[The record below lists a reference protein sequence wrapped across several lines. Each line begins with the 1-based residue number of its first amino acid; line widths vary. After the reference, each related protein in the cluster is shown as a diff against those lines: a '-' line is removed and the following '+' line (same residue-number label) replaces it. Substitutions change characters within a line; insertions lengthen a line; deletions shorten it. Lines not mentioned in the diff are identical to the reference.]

1 MSKQDKKELRQQI
14 ACEWLQENYLQF
26 GSLRHDVVAD
36 RLQIKAYKPTPNPSL
51 KGREECDGLLAI
63 GDRQELWRNLT
74 DKDINT
80 MVCQCVAESGVNIS
94 VTEMW
99 TALKSDMVPAVHPL
113 RAWLDGLRPYTAD
126 QPDWIDMVARQ
137 VHVKNNDTE
146 NKIQQP
152 KQLDSTTYSARNNT
166 ASGTGELIFD
176 DNMDNLRPNQIAP
189 HSPTRLIGDPAHP
202 LGAQGEDKIQQPKQ
216 LDLTTNSA
224 RNNTASGTEELIL
237 NDNIDNLR
245 PNQIA
250 PHSPTRLIGD
260 PAHPLGAHGENTHSR
275 GRSILISPDGSND
288 RFAYDS
294 SGTLSPLSS
303 ETPTSLSLQHN
314 PAERL
319 WRVCFKKWFVAMVA
333 SWMKDEVVNHTVL
346 VLVGRQ
352 GIYKTTWLDHLIPPA
367 LRPYSSKLPLSGQIS
382 KDDRLRLCE
391 NGMLNIDE
399 LDAICGR
406 EMNIMKSLLTSTDI
420 NERAAYGRLKERK
433 VRLASFCA
441 STNKREFLTDIT
453 GNRRWLPFEVESI
466 QNPFYTTLPYEMMY
480 AQAVY
485 LVQNDFNYWFDMDEI
500 EVMEQHNEEFR
511 AQENEE
517 ELLKVYFAV
526 PAANSMNSKFL
537 TTAEISEK
545 LVSAGNIKRPMSLS
559 RLGMILGQHGFIASR
574 QGTPARRGWIV
585 YERDSEE
592 INAERK
598 LLSKTPIA
606 STDSI
611 Y

>member
-1 MSKQDKKELRQQI
+1 MTKKDKQELRQQI
-14 ACEWLQENYLQF
+14 ACEWLHENYLQF
-26 GSLRHDVVAD
+26 GNLRHDVVAD
-36 RLQIKAYKPTPNPSL
+36 RLQVRCAHSL
-51 KGREECDGLLAI
+51 GEEAI
-63 GDRQELWRNLT
+63 GRLGERQELWRNLT

-113 RAWLDGLRPYTAD
+113 RAWLQELQPWTPDR
-126 QPDWIDMVARQ
+126 PDWIDFVARQ
-137 VHVKNNDTE
+137 VHVKTNDTE
-146 NKIQQP
+146 KYTYQQLETSNK
-152 KQLDSTTYSARNNT
+152 NN
-166 ASGTGELIFD
+166 SL
-176 DNMDNLRPNQIAP
+176 
-189 HSPTRLIGDPAHP
+189 P
-202 LGAQGEDKIQQPKQ
+202 LGCVVPQ
-216 LDLTTNSA
+216 
-224 RNNTASGTEELIL
+224 RNVV
-237 NDNIDNLR
+237 
-245 PNQIA
+245 
-250 PHSPTRLIGD
+250 
-260 PAHPLGAHGENTHSR
+260 ENNVV
-275 GRSILISPDGSND
+275 DVVVNN
-288 RFAYDS
+288 
-294 SGTLSPLSS
+294 
-303 ETPTSLSLQHN
+303 N
-314 PAERL
+314 PADTL
-319 WRVCFKKWFVAMVA
+319 WRACFKKWFVAMVA
-333 SWMKDEVVNHTVL
+333 SWMHDEVVNHTVL

-517 ELLKVYFAV
+517 QLLPILFDI
-526 PAANSMNSKFL
+526 PAEGKGEFM
-537 TTAEISEK
+537 TTAEISER
-545 LVSAGNIKRPMSLS
+545 LVTYGNIKKPMKT
-559 RLGMILGQHGFIASR
+559 RQLGMLMAKKGFQKKQVFLS
-574 QGTPARRGWIV
+574 GTNVRGWMV
-585 YERDSEE
+585 YNRQIDE
-592 INAERK
+592 IK
-598 LLSKTPIA
+598 LAKNI
-606 STDSI
+606 
-611 Y
+611 

>member
-14 ACEWLQENYLQF
+14 ACEWLEENYLNY
-26 GSLRHDVVAD
+26 GSLRHDVVGD
-36 RLQIKAYKPTPNPSL
+36 RLQIRHLEASEKSSNGSKSS
-51 KGREECDGLLAI
+51 KGENTLETFGTSRTLSTSPCLT
-63 GDRQELWRNLT
+63 WRNLT

-80 MVCQCVAESGVNIS
+80 MVCQCVAEKGVNIS
-94 VTEMW
+94 TNEMW

-113 RAWLDGLRPYTAD
+113 RAWLDELRPYTAD
-126 QPDWIDMVARQ
+126 QPDWIDLVAQQ
-137 VHVKNNDTE
+137 VHVKNNNAE
-146 NKIQQP
+146 CGINKDN
-152 KQLDSTTYSARNNT
+152 LNNNSASPT
-166 ASGTGELIFD
+166 LLSGTGEHIYQQFQQ
-176 DNMDNLRPNQIAP
+176 LRINNENNYSQASANVGRGGVPEKSA
-189 HSPTRLIGDPAHP
+189 DFW
-202 LGAQGEDKIQQPKQ
+202 GARQ
-216 LDLTTNSA
+216 
-224 RNNTASGTEELIL
+224 EL
-237 NDNIDNLR
+237 
-245 PNQIA
+245 
-250 PHSPTRLIGD
+250 SM
-260 PAHPLGAHGENTHSR
+260 
-275 GRSILISPDGSND
+275 
-288 RFAYDS
+288 
-294 SGTLSPLSS
+294 LSS
-303 ETPTSLSLQHN
+303 LQTNPLSLQDS
-314 PAERL
+314 PADRL
-319 WRVCFKKWFVAMVA
+319 WRGCFKKWFVAMVA

-352 GIYKTTWLDHLIPPA
+352 GIFKTTWLDNLIPPE
-367 LRPYSSKLPLSGQIS
+367 LRAYSSKLPLSGQIS

-399 LDAICGR
+399 LDAMCGR
-406 EMNIMKSLLTSTDI
+406 EMNIVKSLLTSTDV
-420 NERAAYGRLKERK
+420 NERAAYGRLKERR

-466 QNPFYTTLPYEMMY
+466 QNPFHTIIPYERLY
-480 AQAVY
+480 AQAKA
-485 LVQNDFNYWFDMDEI
+485 LVEEGIFSYWFDMEEM
-500 EVMEQHNEEFR
+500 EVLEAHNEEFR
-511 AQENEE
+511 ALENEE

-526 PAANSMNSKFL
+526 PASDSMNAKFL

-545 LVSAGNIKRPMSLS
+545 LISAGNIKRPMSLS

-598 LLSKTPIA
+598 LLSKTAIA

>member
-14 ACEWLQENYLQF
+14 ACEWLEENYLNY
-26 GSLRHDVVAD
+26 GSLRHDVVTD
-36 RLQIKAYKPTPNPSL
+36 RLQIRMADSLEDGSAYSL
-51 KGREECDGLLAI
+51 EFRGKEN
-63 GDRQELWRNLT
+63 WRNLT

-80 MVCQCVAESGVNIS
+80 MVCQCVAEKGLNIS
-94 VTEMW
+94 TNEMW

-126 QPDWIDMVARQ
+126 QPDWIDLVASQ
-137 VHVKNNDTE
+137 VKVKPSGEEAKGD
-146 NKIQQP
+146 K
-152 KQLDSTTYSARNNT
+152 AR
-166 ASGTGELIFD
+166 G
-176 DNMDNLRPNQIAP
+176 
-189 HSPTRLIGDPAHP
+189 
-202 LGAQGEDKIQQPKQ
+202 
-216 LDLTTNSA
+216 
-224 RNNTASGTEELIL
+224 EEL
-237 NDNIDNLR
+237 
-245 PNQIA
+245 
-250 PHSPTRLIGD
+250 
-260 PAHPLGAHGENTHSR
+260 
-275 GRSILISPDGSND
+275 
-288 RFAYDS
+288 
-294 SGTLSPLSS
+294 
-303 ETPTSLSLQHN
+303 
-314 PAERL
+314 
-319 WRVCFKKWFVAMVA
+319 WRACFKKWFVAMVA

-352 GIYKTTWLDHLIPPA
+352 GIFKTTWLDNLIPPE
-367 LRPYSSKLPLSGQIS
+367 LRAYSSKLPLSGQIS

-406 EMNIMKSLLTSTDI
+406 EMNIVKSLLTSTDV
-420 NERAAYGRLKERK
+420 NERAAYGRLKERR

-466 QNPFYTTLPYEMMY
+466 QNPFHTIIPYERIY
-480 AQAVY
+480 AQAKA
-485 LVQNDFNYWFDMDEI
+485 LVEEGMFSYWFDMEEM
-500 EVMEQHNEEFR
+500 EVLEAHNEDFR
-511 AQENEE
+511 ALENEE
-517 ELLKVYFAV
+517 ELLKVYFSV
-526 PAANSMNSKFL
+526 PASDSMNAKFL

-545 LVSAGNIKRPMSLS
+545 LISAGNIKRPMSLS

-598 LLSKTPIA
+598 LLSKTAIA
-606 STDSI
+606 STDSV

>member
-1 MSKQDKKELRQQI
+1 MSKKDKQELRQQI
-14 ACEWLQENYLQF
+14 ACEWLHENYLQF
-26 GSLRHDVVAD
+26 GNLRHDVVAD
-36 RLQIKAYKPTPNPSL
+36 RLQVRCAHSL
-51 KGREECDGLLAI
+51 GEEAI
-63 GDRQELWRNLT
+63 GRLGERQELWRNLT

-113 RAWLDGLRPYTAD
+113 RAWLQELQPWTPDR
-126 QPDWIDMVARQ
+126 PDWIDFIARQ
-137 VHVKNNDTE
+137 VHVKTNDTE
-146 NKIQQP
+146 NRS
-152 KQLDSTTYSARNNT
+152 D
-166 ASGTGELIFD
+166 
-176 DNMDNLRPNQIAP
+176 
-189 HSPTRLIGDPAHP
+189 
-202 LGAQGEDKIQQPKQ
+202 
-216 LDLTTNSA
+216 
-224 RNNTASGTEELIL
+224 
-237 NDNIDNLR
+237 DNIDNLR
-245 PNQIA
+245 PNQY
-250 PHSPTRLIGD
+250 
-260 PAHPLGAHGENTHSR
+260 PLGAHGENTHSR
-275 GRSILISPDGSND
+275 GRSIDC
-288 RFAYDS
+288 R
-294 SGTLSPLSS
+294 GTLSPLSS
-303 ETPTSLSLQHN
+303 EKPTPLSLQHN

-333 SWMKDEVVNHTVL
+333 SWMHDEVVNHTVL

-500 EVMEQHNEEFR
+500 EVMEQHNEDFR

-517 ELLKVYFAV
+517 QLLPILFDI
-526 PAANSMNSKFL
+526 PAEGKGEFM
-537 TTAEISEK
+537 TTAEISER
-545 LVSAGNIKRPMSLS
+545 LVTYGNIKKPMKT
-559 RLGMILGQHGFIASR
+559 RQLGMLMAKKGFQKKQVFLS
-574 QGTPARRGWIV
+574 GTNVRGWMV
-585 YERDSEE
+585 YNRQIDE
-592 INAERK
+592 IK
-598 LLSKTPIA
+598 LAKNI
-606 STDSI
+606 
-611 Y
+611 